1 VVRNRENPHRRNG
14 RSPLTV
20 VVAASLVAGSIGS
33 YSLLAPGGLN
43 LLDAQA
49 GGRTVVVTGTQGQ
62 VAALVAYQRPS
73 QHSVGLLAG
82 GSRPSANR
90 ALPIQVLPPGST
102 SKPITFSLFAGWGG
116 AVTWDPNTGEVTVA
130 FGVGRQFSLSVNDLP
145 SSGSSKDDGSF
156 FKGAGIQGEFGGK
169 IPQAWASK
177 VPGLQWAAGATITG
191 KLNGKWSTDGSLTF
205 RAIGQIKLPPDL
217 ASKLPEEVRPL
228 FENGS
233 MSWGYQ
239 WKVDTHGSADARQWT
254 LVGAQTGWLD
264 AQSYSFTSPAQ
275 SVTGSRAGTLA
286 ALGNG
291 IFDFFK
297 GGSFGGH
304 VAANVTVAL
313 GPRVRDAINS
323 YMQHSFGDYSK
334 QVNQDTK
341 KLQDS
346 NMQLQKD
353 LKKGQGSQNQ
363 QDIKNLGNQIGTESG
378 QLQKDITQYQK
389 GTAQGVYDILNK
401 YNQQQQQKKTQQAPA
416 PGLPPAKQND
426 PASGTR
432 PPFNPPAGQNTTGAP
447 PNPGGDARPGN
458 GQQGATNNRSGTGS
472 QGGPGSLP
480 GGHQR
485 QPGGSAQ
492 SGGTGIQRGPVPG
505 LPGTQSGPSVT
516 RPQGGN
522 RPQPGTQGLPGTQSG
537 PAVTPPQPGTQSP
550 PSTQPP
556 RGQGA
561 GSGTGQPGG
570 SGTPVRSS
578 GQQSSAGGSS
588 GAVGGPGGQVP
599 SLLTPPALAQAP
611 AGGVTLAPP
620 SSQLPQPPANAPRT
634 QPPVL
639 LGGSRPPASQPPA
652 GNQPA
657 GNQPAGG
664 QTQQSGSGA
673 PPSDTQGG
681 SGQTQQTDTQ
691 NPPTDTQTQPGTPPS
706 GQVQGLPGTQSGPA
720 ATPPSQPPAS
730 GAGAN
735 PDVNPD
741 GTINTPPLDRT
752 EPDGTPFQNVPAQPA
767 TPGQDPAKPPVIV
780 PPPVADNGTGTQ
792 VAGQTADGTPVTTA
806 SAAAPAPAAPPPPA
820 PVVTPPP
827 APVEAPPPAPVVT
840 APIDIAPIDTTPAIA
855 PAAIAPLPAPVI
867 EPAPIPVA
875 DAPNPVVD
883 SPATVDTAD
892 TSLGDTANP
901 SLGDIGTPA
910 GVGGDVGSGG
920 IVTADLGGGIG
931 GDSADG

>member
-1 VVRNRENPHRRNG
+1 VVRNRENPHPRNG

-49 GGRTVVVTGTQGQ
+49 GGRVVVATGSPGQ
-62 VAALVAYQRPS
+62 VAALTAFHRPA
-73 QHSVGLLAG
+73 QGRALLLPG
-82 GSRPSANR
+82 GNRPTANR
-90 ALPIQVLPPGST
+90 ALPVQVLPPGST
-102 SKPITFSLFAGWGG
+102 SKPVTFSLFAGWGG
-116 AVTWDPNTGEVTVA
+116 AITWDPSNGEVTVA

-145 SSGSSKDDGSF
+145 SSGTSKDDGSF

-169 IPQAWASK
+169 IDPTFASK
-177 VPGLQWAAGATITG
+177 VPGLQWAGDATITG
-191 KLNGKWSTDGSLTF
+191 KLNGKWSTDGTLTF

-264 AQSYSFTSPAQ
+264 AQSYSFTSPRQ

-297 GGSFGGH
+297 GSKFGGH

-346 NMQLQKD
+346 NGQLQKD
-353 LKKGQGSQNQ
+353 LKKNGSPQSQ
-363 QDIKNLGNQIGTESG
+363 QQIKDLGNQIGAESG
-378 QLQKDITQYQK
+378 KLQKDILGYQK
-389 GTAQGVYDILNK
+389 NTAQGIQDILRK
-401 YNQQQQQKKTQQAPA
+401 YNQQQQPQKKSQAPFM
-416 PGLPPAKQND
+416 PPPARQND
-426 PASGTR
+426 PATGT
-432 PPFNPPAGQNTTGAP
+432 NPLSAPQGGQNTTGAP
-447 PNPGGDARPGN
+447 PNPGE
-458 GQQGATNNRSGTGS
+458 TNTRSGSGS
-472 QGGPGSLP
+472 QGGPGSQP
-480 GGHQR
+480 GGKPR
-485 QPGGSAQ
+485 QPGGGAQ
-492 SGGTGIQRGPVPG
+492 SGGTGIQRGPVQG
-505 LPGTQSGPSVT
+505 LPGTQSGPAT
-516 RPQGGN
+516 T
-522 RPQPGTQGLPGTQSG
+522 RPQPGTQPQRGIQGLPGTQSGPATTPPQPGTQGRPGTQSG
-537 PAVTPPQPGTQSP
+537 PAVTPPRPGTQSP
-550 PSTQPP
+550 PSAQPP
-556 RGQGA
+556 SGQGA
-561 GSGTGQPGG
+561 GSGTGSPGG
-570 SGTPVRSS
+570 NGAPVRSS

-588 GAVGGPGGQVP
+588 GAVGGLGGQVP
-599 SLLTPPALAQAP
+599 SLLTPPSLTPAP
-611 AGGVTLAPP
+611 SGGVTLAPP
-620 SSQLPQPPANAPRT
+620 SSQLPQPLTNARSV
-634 QPPVL
+634 QQPVL
-639 LGGSRPPASQPPA
+639 LGGSRPPGSQPPA

-657 GNQPAGG
+657 GNPPSNTQGG
-664 QTQQSGSGA
+664 DTQTPPTGTQTQQG
-673 PPSDTQGG
+673 TQ
-681 SGQTQQTDTQ
+681 
-691 NPPTDTQTQPGTPPS
+691 PS

-730 GAGAN
+730 GGGAN

-741 GTINTPPLDRT
+741 GTLNTPPLDRT
-752 EPDGTPFQNVPAQPA
+752 EPDGTPFQSVPDQPA
-767 TPGQDPAKPPVIV
+767 TPGQDPTKPPVIV
-780 PPPVADNGTGTQ
+780 PPAVADNGGGDQ
-792 VAGQTADGTPVTTA
+792 VAGQTPDGTTVIAA
-806 SAAAPAPAAPPPPA
+806 SAPASAPA
-820 PVVTPPP
+820 VTPPP
-827 APVEAPPPAPVVT
+827 APAPVETAPVVT

-875 DAPNPVVD
+875 AATNPVVD
-883 SPATVDTAD
+883 NPGTSVGDGIDT
-892 TSLGDTANP
+892 

-910 GVGGDVGSGG
+910 
-920 IVTADLGGGIG
+920 DLGGGIDSG
-931 GDSADG
+931 GTVVADLGGAGDG

>member
-1 VVRNRENPHRRNG
+1 MVRNRENPHRRNG
-14 RSPLTV
+14 RSLLTV

-49 GGRTVVVTGTQGQ
+49 GGPTVVSYSSPGP
-62 VAALVAYQRPS
+62 VAALVAYQRPAQS
-73 QHSVGLLAG
+73 GVGLLAG

-90 ALPIQVLPPGST
+90 ALPMQILPPGSPR
-102 SKPITFSLFAGWGG
+102 PITFSLFAGWGG
-116 AVTWDPNTGEVTVA
+116 AITWDPNSGEVTVA

-145 SSGSSKDDGSF
+145 SSGSGKDDGSF
-156 FKGAGIQGEFGGK
+156 FKGAGIQGEFGGR
-169 IPQAWASK
+169 IDPAFASK
-177 VPGLQWAAGATITG
+177 VPGLQWAGDATITG
-191 KLNGKWSTDGSLTF
+191 KLNGKWSTNGTLTF

-254 LVGAQTGWLD
+254 IVPGQTGTLD

-291 IFDFFK
+291 IFAFFK
-297 GGSFGGH
+297 GGKFGGH

-313 GPRVRDAINS
+313 SPKLRDQING
-323 YMQHSFGDYSK
+323 YMHSMFGTYSK

-346 NMQLQKD
+346 NVQLQKD

-378 QLQKDITQYQK
+378 QLQKDISQYQK

-401 YNQQQQQKKTQQAPA
+401 YNQQQQKKSQQAPA

-432 PPFNPPAGQNTTGAP
+432 PPFNPPAGQSTTGAP
-447 PNPGGDARPGN
+447 PKPGGTSNNPG
-458 GQQGATNNRSGTGS
+458 SGS
-472 QGGPGSLP
+472 QGGSSSRP
-480 GGHQR
+480 GG
-485 QPGGSAQ
+485 AQ
-492 SGGTGIQRGPVPG
+492 SGGTSIQRGPVRG
-505 LPGTQSGPSVT
+505 LPGTQSGPAVT
-516 RPQGGN
+516 RSQSGN
-522 RPQPGTQGLPGTQSG
+522 RSQTGTQGLPGTQSG

-550 PSTQPP
+550 PGTQPP

-561 GSGTGQPGG
+561 GSGAGQPGG

-588 GAVGGPGGQVP
+588 GAGGGPGGQALP
-599 SLLTPPALAQAP
+599 PLLRSPTIAP
-611 AGGVTLAPP
+611 APSGGAAPAPP
-620 SSQLPQPPANAPRT
+620 SSQPPQPPTSAPRT

-652 GNQPA
+652 GQPPAGQPPASQPPAGSQPA
-657 GNQPAGG
+657 GNQPATG
-664 QTQQSGSGA
+664 QTQQSGSGT

-681 SGQTQQTDTQ
+681 GGQTQQTGTQ

-752 EPDGTPFQNVPAQPA
+752 EPDGTPFQSVPTQPA
-767 TPGQDPAKPPVIV
+767 TPGQDPTKPPVIV
-780 PPPVADNGTGTQ
+780 PPPMVDNGAGSQ

-820 PVVTPPP
+820 PAEAPPPPPPPPPVAAPPP
-827 APVEAPPPAPVVT
+827 APVET
-840 APIDIAPIDTTPAIA
+840 APIDIAPIDTA
-855 PAAIAPLPAPVI
+855 PATVPAVSAPPPPVI

-875 DAPNPVVD
+875 AATNPVVD
-883 SPATVDTAD
+883 SPATVDTANP
-892 TSLGDTANP
+892 SPVDTADP

-920 IVTADLGGGIG
+920 IVTADLGGSIG
-931 GDSADG
+931 GDTSAG

>member
-1 VVRNRENPHRRNG
+1 
-14 RSPLTV
+14 LTV

-62 VAALVAYQRPS
+62 VAALVAYQRPY
-73 QHSVGLLAG
+73 QRSVGMLAG
-82 GSRPSANR
+82 GNRPSANR
-90 ALPIQVLPPGST
+90 ALPMQVLPFDPNAQ
-102 SKPITFSLFAGWGG
+102 KPITFSLFAGWGG
-116 AVTWDPNTGEVTVA
+116 AVTWDPNSGEVTVA

-145 SSGSSKDDGSF
+145 SAGSGKDDGSF

-169 IPQAWASK
+169 IDPTFASK
-177 VPGLQWAAGATITG
+177 VPGLQWAGDATITG
-191 KLNGKWSTDGSLTF
+191 KLNGKWSTNGTLTF

-254 LVGAQTGWLD
+254 LVSGQTGYLD
-264 AQSYSFTSPAQ
+264 AQSYSFTSPGQ
-275 SVTGSRAGTLA
+275 SFTGSRAGTLA

-297 GGSFGGH
+297 GGKFGGH

-313 GPRVRDAINS
+313 SPKLRDQING
-323 YMQHSFGDYSK
+323 YMHGMFGTYSK

-346 NMQLQKD
+346 NGQLQKD
-353 LKKGQGSQNQ
+353 LKKDGSPQSQ
-363 QDIKNLGNQIGTESG
+363 QQIKSLGNQIGVESG
-378 QLQKDITQYQK
+378 QLQKDISQYQES
-389 GTAQGVYDILNK
+389 TAQGVYDILNK
-401 YNQQQQQKKTQQAPA
+401 YGKQPQKKSQQAPA

-432 PPFNPPAGQNTTGAP
+432 PPFNPPAGQSTTGAP
-447 PNPGGDARPGN
+447 PNPGGTSN
-458 GQQGATNNRSGTGS
+458 HSGSGS
-472 QGGPGSLP
+472 QGGSSSRP
-480 GGHQR
+480 GG
-485 QPGGSAQ
+485 GAQ
-492 SGGTGIQRGPVPG
+492 SGGTSIQRGPV
-505 LPGTQSGPSVT
+505 
-516 RPQGGN
+516 
-522 RPQPGTQGLPGTQSG
+522 QGLPGTQSG

-561 GSGTGQPGG
+561 GSGAGQPGG

-599 SLLTPPALAQAP
+599 SLLTPPSLTPAP

-620 SSQLPQPPANAPRT
+620 SSHPPQPPTNAPRT

-664 QTQQSGSGA
+664 QTQQSGSGT

-681 SGQTQQTDTQ
+681 GGQTQQTDTQ
-691 NPPTDTQTQPGTPPS
+691 NPPTDTQNPPTDTQTPPGTQPS

-720 ATPPSQPPAS
+720 ATPPSQPPAPAS
-730 GAGAN
+730 GGN

-752 EPDGTPFQNVPAQPA
+752 EPDGTPFQNVPTQPA
-767 TPGQDPAKPPVIV
+767 TPGQDPTKPPVIV
-780 PPPVADNGTGTQ
+780 PPPVADNGGGTQ
-792 VAGQTADGTPVTTA
+792 VAGQTPDGTPVITA
-806 SAAAPAPAAPPPPA
+806 SAPATAPAVPPPPA
-820 PVVTPPP
+820 PAEAPPPPPP
-827 APVEAPPPAPVVT
+827 ATAPPPAPVQT
-840 APIDIAPIDTTPAIA
+840 APIDIAPIDTTPVTVPVVSA
-855 PAAIAPLPAPVI
+855 PPPPVI

-875 DAPNPVVD
+875 DATNPVVD
-883 SPATVDTAD
+883 SPATVDTANPA
-892 TSLGDTANP
+892 SVDTADP

-931 GDSADG
+931 GDSATG